1 MTLCELS
8 SQYDLCSVQTK
19 IKGEWGWIVSRQ
31 MEKTAKWVINRVIH
45 RLSTILADEEMF
57 NC

>member
-1 MTLCELS
+1 
-8 SQYDLCSVQTK
+8 VQTK